1 MKGNPLPGIGEA
13 EDPGAGA
20 EAAASGEASGSAG
33 EEAAGLAEMTH
44 PQENH
49 PPLTGIEAEVTPS
62 KNGQ

>member
-1 MKGNPLPGIGEA
+1 MKGNPLPGIGGA

-33 EEAAGLAEMTH
+33 EEAAEIAEMTH
-44 PQENH
+44 LQED
-49 PPLTGIEAEVTPS
+49 PPLTEMEAEVTPA